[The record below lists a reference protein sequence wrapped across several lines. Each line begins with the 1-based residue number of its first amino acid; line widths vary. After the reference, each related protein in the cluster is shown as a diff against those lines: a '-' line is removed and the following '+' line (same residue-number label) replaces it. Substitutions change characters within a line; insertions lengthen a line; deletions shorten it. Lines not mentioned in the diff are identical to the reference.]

1 MSISS
6 KTLVTVLSLITA
18 SLLCLSTFIR
28 KLLNFI
34 IDYRKD
40 KKRQKYKENVQKA
53 KNELKDAC
61 DSGDLSDLVNAT
73 NKLGETKNG

>member
-1 MSISS
+1 MAISS
-6 KTLVTVLSLITA
+6 KALITILSLITA

-40 KKRQKYKENVQKA
+40 KKRQKYKENLQKA

-61 DSGDLSDLVNAT
+61 DNGSLSDLVNAT